1 MAVSFK
7 GAIST
12 GHHAHGRPLTRG
24 VSPGTRHV
32 EARMLERGV
41 HVDHATINRWVVTY
55 SPTKKACHR
64 RKRLVWISFGS
75 TPKLATKPGS
85 EKGIRYVHH
94 A

>member
-1 MAVSFK
+1 M
-7 GAIST
+7 
-12 GHHAHGRPLTRG
+12 
-24 VSPGTRHV
+24 V

-41 HVDHATINRWVVTY
+41 HVDHVTLNRWVVTY
-55 SPTKKACHR
+55 SPQREEAGPR

-85 EKGIRYVHH
+85 EKGNPYVHH

>member
-1 MAVSFK
+1 
-7 GAIST
+7 
-12 GHHAHGRPLTRG
+12 
-24 VSPGTRHV
+24 
-32 EARMLERGV
+32 MLERGG

-55 SPTKKACHR
+55 SPQLEEACHR
-64 RKRLVWISFGS
+64 RKWLVWISFGS